1 MIFNIKML
9 IPLNSLKYVKFWRFI
24 YELFD

>member
-1 MIFNIKML
+1 ML